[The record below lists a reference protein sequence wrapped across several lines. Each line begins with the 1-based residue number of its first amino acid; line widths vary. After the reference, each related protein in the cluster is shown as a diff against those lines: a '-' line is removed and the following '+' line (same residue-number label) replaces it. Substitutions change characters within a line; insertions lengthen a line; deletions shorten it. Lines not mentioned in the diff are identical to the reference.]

1 VGHVVRWGL
10 FLGVLAFV
18 IGALAGQ
25 FAQVDWTTLRIGWA
39 GVAFCALCLLG
50 VPVVQM
56 ASYRA
61 LLGSYTRPPDWRAM
75 AAIAW
80 VPPMGKY
87 VPGKVASILGAVY
100 LLRRFNITS
109 AVALSVV
116 LAMDGIA
123 VLTGLIIGAPL
134 LTWEPVERIVPMGW
148 LWCAIVVALGCIALY
163 PRIYGRLINT
173 ALHLLRRPTLPRVPD
188 LKHYLVPVICMTIQ
202 WILAGLS
209 LWFVCGAVAEV
220 QTGQIPVMIA
230 VAALGYTISYL
241 ALFAPGGLGVR
252 EAVFAAC
259 LSLMVVPPAHAAIA
273 VVLVR
278 IIQTL
283 TEATAALAGWMLLPR
298 D

>member
-1 VGHVVRWGL
+1 MRWGL

-18 IGALAGQ
+18 VRALAGQ
-25 FAQVDWTTLRIGWA
+25 FAQVEWETLRIGWS
-39 GVAFCALCLLG
+39 GVALSAVCLLG

-56 ASYRA
+56 LSYRA
-61 LLGSYTRPPDWRAM
+61 LLSSYTPPPGWRAM
-75 AAIAW
+75 SAIAW

-87 VPGKVASILGAVY
+87 VPGKVASVVGAVY
-100 LLRRFNITS
+100 LLRRFNVPA

-123 VLTGLIIGAPL
+123 VLTGLMIGSPL
-134 LTWEPVERIVPMGW
+134 LVWEPVARLVPMGW
-148 LWCAIVVALGCIALY
+148 LWCMIVIVLGCIALY
-163 PRIYGRLINT
+163 PRVYGGLINT
-173 ALHLLRRPTLPRVPD
+173 ALRILRRPPLPRVPD
-188 LKHYLVPVICMTIQ
+188 LKHYIVPVICMTIQ

-209 LWFVCGAVAEV
+209 LWFVCGAVADV
-220 QTGQIPVMIA
+220 QGRHMPLMIS

-252 EAVFAAC
+252 EAVFAVC
-259 LSLMVVPPAHAAIA
+259 LSQIVVPSAHAAVV

-283 TEATAALAGWMLLPR
+283 TEGSAALLGWMLLPR
-298 D
+298 K